1 MFNSKFSIRKRV
13 MAVINQKIESEQ
25 QELEAE
31 VRQLHDDYIEEVK
44 KAELKLEIMSEEAV
58 EKHVS
63 NILIRFGI
71 LFSKE

>member
-63 NILIRFGI
+63 NILKGVM
-71 LFSKE
+71 

>member
-1 MFNSKFSIRKRV
+1 